1 MTILSILQSAF
12 HYATTIISVVV
23 LVKLTVWF
31 NNAHQFNEVCTR
43 FNSIKKSVDLL
54 KEDMA
59 NNRRLIEQQM
69 DATMTQQQQFEASTS
84 NVLAMTSQ
92 LDEAFDCLDLLDNR
106 MLELVEKADKTR
118 RQSRNDPIVE
128 YADIRYQQN
137 EETFDNF
144 IAECLVPN
152 EEGKIG
158 TGQIETLFKCW
169 FESNVG
175 PRSAGPSTNELN
187 AYMSRTFH
195 WKRNAVKDDSLTS
208 VGAWV
213 GISPK

>member
-1 MTILSILQSAF
+1 MTILSIAQSAF
-12 HYATTIISVVV
+12 HYLTTIISVVV

-31 NNAHQFNEVCTR
+31 NNAHQINDVCTR

-54 KEDMA
+54 KEDIA

-106 MLELVEKADKTR
+106 MLELVEKADKNR

-144 IAECLVPN
+144 IAECLPQLSV
-152 EEGKIG
+152 
-158 TGQIETLFKCW
+158 F
-169 FESNVG
+169 
-175 PRSAGPSTNELN
+175 SA
-187 AYMSRTFH
+187 
-195 WKRNAVKDDSLTS
+195 
-208 VGAWV
+208 
-213 GISPK
+213 